1 MHLHDQCNVVH
12 ADIKPDNVLLVKVD
26 NNGDSLAKLTDFGL
40 AFVDVD
46 NPSYRNDGTVLDV
59 DEERRCRRTQ
69 NEAGELRGSRAFL
82 APEIVDMSVTE
93 FSRQSDIYALGLT
106 TWCVLAW
113 CAQPNASKAV
123 TNSGNQPWQKVNDVV
138 KVANEAAVEADAVGS
153 LDDVDKLLKRCLDV
167 RADDRWDAQVV
178 RDVLSSL
185 TRVCKAT
192 KI

>member
-26 NNGDSLAKLTDFGL
+26 NNGDSRAKLTDFGL

-82 APEIVDMSVTE
+82 APEIVDKSVAE

-106 TWCVLAW
+106 IWCVLAW

-123 TNSGNQPWQKVNDVV
+123 MNSANQPWQKVNDI
-138 KVANEAAVEADAVGS
+138 VEAVGS
-153 LDDVDKLLKRCLDV
+153 LDNVDKLLKCCLDV
-167 RADDRWDAQVV
+167 RADDRWGAQTV
-178 RDVLSSL
+178 RNLLIDLNQ
-185 TRVCKAT
+185 VCKAN

>member
-1 MHLHDQCNVVH
+1 MHLHDHCNVVH
-12 ADIKPDNVLLVKVD
+12 ADIKPDNVLLVKI
-26 NNGDSLAKLTDFGL
+26 DSDDSRAKLTDFGL

-46 NPSYRNDGTVLDV
+46 NPSYRKDGTALDV

-69 NEAGELRGSRAFL
+69 NKGELRGSRAFL

-106 TWCVLAW
+106 IWCVLAW
-113 CAQPNASKAV
+113 CAQPNASEAV
-123 TNSGNQPWQKVNDVV
+123 MNSGNQPWQKVNDV

-153 LDDVDKLLKRCLDV
+153 LDDVDKLLESCLV
-167 RADDRWDAQVV
+167 VPADARWGAQTV
-178 RDVLSSL
+178 RDLLSSL
-185 TRVCKAT
+185 KRVCKAS